1 MKTNTF
7 NHLLELCLLLILAA
21 GSIEAS
27 AQIKHAV
34 KKPKFAII
42 LLDETDSFGS
52 NTQHGTAQSLY
63 WPDALAMTKLI
74 VQNLEP
80 GDEFVVLAID
90 EVGFQEEDILIPFHQ
105 FDRAFLKSRIEKKRI
120 LNNIMNLSRHKEKYS
135 RTDILG
141 SMYQAAHFAAKESEF
156 EISVFC
162 FSDMIQEPN
171 WPSLADAKGL
181 SFPSNATG
189 YFFFVD
195 ASGQERW
202 QKLVEVW
209 KPIFEN
215 AGLGVYDDGALNFFQ
230 HGESALAV
238 KRILSNW

>member
-1 MKTNTF
+1 MKTTTCKHF
-7 NHLLELCLLLILAA
+7 WKLCVLLLLAA
-21 GSIEAS
+21 GSTEAS

-52 NTQHGTAQSLY
+52 NTIHGTAQSLY
-63 WPDALAMTKLI
+63 WQDALAMTKLI
-74 VQNLEP
+74 IQSLEP

-90 EVGFQEEDILIPFHQ
+90 EVGFQEEDILVPFHQ

-120 LNNIMNLSRHKEKYS
+120 LNNIMNLSRRKEKYS

-141 SMYQAAHFAAKESEF
+141 SMYQAAYFAARESEF
-156 EISVFC
+156 EIIIFC
-162 FSDMIQEPN
+162 FSDMIQEPK
-171 WPSLADAKGL
+171 WPTLADAKGL
-181 SFPSNATG
+181 SFPPNATG

-202 QKLVEVW
+202 QKLVEAW

-215 AGLGVYDDGALNFFQ
+215 AGLEIYDDSALNFFQ
-230 HGESALAV
+230 HGESALAI